1 MELNVS
7 AGQEQ
12 KQRMDTSIWSST
24 VVAIT
29 LGHPWGHFVHLFFT
43 VSPSPLSPY
52 NSLCSV
58 SDTSS
63 H

>member
-1 MELNVS
+1 MELNAS

-12 KQRMDTSIWSST
+12 KQRMDTSTWPST

-43 VSPSPLSPY
+43 VSKPSF
-52 NSLCSV
+52 SL
-58 SDTSS
+58 
-63 H
+63 